1 MITTSV
7 ALSALMLTGCMSM
20 KENMVEQGL
29 TELAALYETEDID
42 GIRAGTA
49 PGHVRILPDG
59 TELSGEALDAYVV
72 SLLAANDNIKIELQ
86 SLAVSKDRIFVE
98 YIFEGDAVGPSSNGP
113 DMTGHHFVNRVVSI
127 MELDGREIVQMRD
140 YWDSATYAKVAGY
153 ELMIPPAEPEA
164 PAAATEAPEAA
175 PESDESAEDAGSQ
188 DAAE

>member
-1 MITTSV
+1 MITTTV
-7 ALSALMLTGCMSM
+7 ALSAFMLTGCVSM
-20 KENMVEQGL
+20 KENMVEKGL

-72 SLLAANDNIKIELQ
+72 SLLEANENITIELK

-98 YIFEGDAVGPSSNGP
+98 YVFEGDSVGPSSTGP

-127 MELDGREIVQMRD
+127 MELEGREIVQMRD
-140 YWDSATYAKVAGY
+140 YWDTATYAKVAGY
-153 ELMIPPAEPEA
+153 ELIIPPTEPE
-164 PAAATEAPEAA
+164 PEPEPEPA
-175 PESDESAEDAGSQ
+175 PESDEAAEESGSE